1 VHQAVYTCE
10 DETVLGFTQQPEFL
24 RTLLG
29 LTGAPVDSLVA
40 AVIRHGYQLRQ
51 LDRDWLVEAGRTL
64 SLLLKDDY
72 DRLRLILD
80 QVHL

>member
-1 VHQAVYTCE
+1 
-10 DETVLGFTQQPEFL
+10 
-24 RTLLG
+24 
-29 LTGAPVDSLVA
+29 VA
-40 AVIRHGYQLRQ
+40 AVIRQGYQLRH
-51 LDRDWLVEAGRTL
+51 LDRDWLVETGRTL

>member
-1 VHQAVYTCE
+1 
-10 DETVLGFTQQPEFL
+10 
-24 RTLLG
+24 
-29 LTGAPVDSLVA
+29 VDSLVA